1 MIFFLGIINVKNIKI
16 CQGIDSFYPIFDGP
30 VQIVSNYAKELNL
43 ISECKVTAPSSGIK
57 GFVDTQ
63 PYTVF
68 RCRSIP
74 APLGYRFALPCLD
87 GNFKKFL
94 KTEKFD
100 IFHLHS
106 PFSISKSIIKF
117 ARRHKI
123 PVVITLHTK
132 FDQDVMR
139 VTNAGLLK
147 KIFMHSVMK
156 SFNKADFVW
165 TLNQSMVEVL
175 RGYGF
180 KGAIEVVK
188 NATDFNYSERSAALK
203 KERII
208 QKHNLTGEL
217 VLAFI
222 GRIVMYKN
230 LALICDS
237 LKLAKQRGLRFKVL
251 IVGGGTDE
259 AEFKAKV
266 AECGLSG
273 EFIFVGRV
281 SDREE
286 LSAYY
291 LAADLLFFPS
301 TFDASPLVVIEAAAH
316 KLPTLLTKGATAA
329 EGKTDDVDAFL
340 SEENPE
346 SYAERI
352 IAIATDRAHLRQ
364 VGENAYKSIYCSWTT
379 TVKTVYA
386 KYLDLIEQYNAIHN
400 VTPVATTKVRRG
412 ASHNISTKAL
422 HKK

>member
-1 MIFFLGIINVKNIKI
+1 M
-16 CQGIDSFYPIFDGP
+16 
-30 VQIVSNYAKELNL
+30 
-43 ISECKVTAPSSGIK
+43 TPSSGIK
-57 GFVDTQ
+57 GFVDMQ

-132 FDQDVMR
+132 FDQDVAR
-139 VTNAGLLK
+139 VTGIRLFK

-156 SFNKADFVW
+156 SFNNADFVW
-165 TLNQSMVEVL
+165 TVNQNTVDVL

-180 KGAIEVVK
+180 KGAIDVVE
-188 NATDFNYSERSAALK
+188 NGTDLGRSERSETLKENIIKKYNLK
-203 KERII
+203 KS
-208 QKHNLTGEL
+208 GEL

-222 GRIVMYKN
+222 GRIMMYKN

-237 LKLAKQRGLRFKVL
+237 LKLAKRRGLRFKMLV
-251 IVGGGTDE
+251 VGFGDDE
-259 AEFKAKV
+259 DEFKAKV

-291 LAADLLFFPS
+291 SATDLLLFPS
-301 TFDASPLVVIEAAAH
+301 TFDTSSLVVIEAAAH
-316 KLPTLLTKGATAA
+316 KLPTLLINGATTA
-329 EGKTDDVDAFL
+329 EGKTDGVDAFL

-346 SYAERI
+346 GYAERI
-352 IAIATDRAHLRQ
+352 VAIDADRAHLRQ
-364 VGENAYKSIYCSWTT
+364 VGENAYKSIYCSWETT
-379 TVKTVYA
+379 AKTVYA
-386 KYLDLIEQYNAIHN
+386 KYLDLIEQYNDMHN
-400 VTPVATTKVRRG
+400 VTVATTN
-412 ASHNISTKAL
+412 ASTNATHDTPD
-422 HKK
+422 